1 MQHSGVMSRHIPF
14 LVMYSAIGF
23 ITFGI
28 ITNVACYRITP
39 VDLQQYMQ
47 VQTGIRFYITCIRVI
62 MHMYNLSP
70 NVAQQNMVIAYLIN
84 CN

>member
-1 MQHSGVMSRHIPF
+1 
-14 LVMYSAIGF
+14 
-23 ITFGI
+23 
-28 ITNVACYRITP
+28 
-39 VDLQQYMQ
+39 MQ

-70 NVAQQNMVIAYLIN
+70 NVAQQDMVIAYLIN